1 MPNQE
6 SHDLQGSGAATSTGE
21 RPPVFRAT
29 GITKQFGHVQALVGV
44 DIELHHHEVLALFGD
59 NGAGKSTLTKCLC
72 GVYTPDQ
79 GTLAISGEPV
89 ELRSARDA
97 ESRGITVVYQD
108 LALAPH
114 LTVLE
119 NVFLGHE
126 LMRAGVWGAFGALDR
141 GAMAARTRAA
151 LDDLSIRLPSV
162 TVPVHELSGGQ
173 RQAVAVARAKM
184 WSSVGILMDEPTAAL
199 GTIQSDL
206 VCELIRNTADSGMGV
221 MVISHDIPRILE
233 IADRVVV
240 LRHGAVELDTPTAG
254 LVRQDIVAAMVGLM
268 GDPADRGVNS

>member
-6 SHDLQGSGAATSTGE
+6 SLDGGIATSTADQ
-21 RPPVFRAT
+21 PPVFRAT

-44 DIELHHHEVLALFGD
+44 DIELRHHEVLALFGD

-72 GVYTPDQ
+72 GVYTPDR
-79 GTLAISGEPV
+79 GTLTISGEPV

-126 LMRAGVWGAFGALDR
+126 LMRPGILGALGVLDR

-151 LDDLSIRLPSV
+151 LDDLSITLPSL

-254 LVRQDIVAAMVGLM
+254 LVRQDIVTAMVGLM
-268 GDPADRGVNS
+268 GDPVDEGVDL

>member
-1 MPNQE
+1 MT
-6 SHDLQGSGAATSTGE
+6 HDQGQAAPEGGGAVTDD

-29 GITKQFGHVQALVGV
+29 GITKNFGHVQALRGV
-44 DIELHHHEVLALFGD
+44 DIELRHGEVLALFGD

-72 GVYTPDQ
+72 GVYTPDG
-79 GTLAISGEPV
+79 GTMEISGEAV
-89 ELRSARDA
+89 ELRSTRDA
-97 ESRGITVVYQD
+97 ENRGITVVHQD

-126 LMRAGVWGAFGALDR
+126 ILRGGILGALGVLNR
-141 GAMAARTRAA
+141 PAMAARTNEA
-151 LDDLSIRLPSV
+151 LQGLSIRLPSL
-162 TVPVHELSGGQ
+162 TVPVNELSGGQ

-206 VCELIRNTADSGMGV
+206 VCQLIRTTADSGLGV
-221 MVISHDIPRILE
+221 MVISHDIPRILQ

-268 GDPADRGVNS
+268 GDPADQGAAP